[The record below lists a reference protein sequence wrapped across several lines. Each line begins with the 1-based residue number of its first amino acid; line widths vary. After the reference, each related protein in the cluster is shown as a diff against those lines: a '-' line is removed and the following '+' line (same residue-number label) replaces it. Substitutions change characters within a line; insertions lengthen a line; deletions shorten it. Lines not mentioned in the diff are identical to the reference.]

1 MTTVQKSDSTDSV
14 SMIVEI
20 LFGLFGVLGIGW
32 LYAGNV
38 GTGVVALIGYLVLI
52 FIEGVG
58 IALTSGLA
66 ACLVVP
72 VNLAIIVIS
81 GFKVRDYVRNTGA
94 GGNIAYVVL
103 ALIVPVVLVCGSI
116 LALSLA
122 GPAIDSIFNEIIR
135 ELEMTPVP

>member
-1 MTTVQKSDSTDSV
+1 
-14 SMIVEI
+14 MIVEI

-38 GTGVVALIGYLVLI
+38 GTGVVALIGYLLLI

-58 IALTSGLA
+58 ITLTGGLA
-66 ACLVVP
+66 ACIVVP
-72 VNLAIIVIS
+72 VNLAIIIIS
-81 GFKVRDYVRNTGA
+81 GFKARDYVRNTGA
-94 GGNIAYVVL
+94 SGNVAYVVV

-122 GPAIDSIFNEIIR
+122 GPAIDSVFNEIIR